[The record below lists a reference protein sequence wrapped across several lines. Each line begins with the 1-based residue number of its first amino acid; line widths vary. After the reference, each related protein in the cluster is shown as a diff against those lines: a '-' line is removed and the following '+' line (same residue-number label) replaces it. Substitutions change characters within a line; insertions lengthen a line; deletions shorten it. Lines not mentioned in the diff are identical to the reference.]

1 VSEEWICTECEYPY
15 HEPPEE
21 CSICGNQVVVPRD
34 EYEARMGGVEGA
46 LKRARGRLLRPM
58 TADRNLLG
66 GGRFVR
72 VAFLVITVLTAVL
85 LLVLAASLLL
95 G

>member
-1 VSEEWICTECEYPY
+1 MSEEWICTECEYPY

-34 EYEARMGGVEGA
+34 EYEAQMGGVEGA
-46 LKRARGRLLRPM
+46 LKRARGRLLEPM

-72 VAFLVITVLTAVL
+72 VAFLIIAGLTAVL